1 MGHPDRNAPG
11 PREPPC
17 AEKPVGL
24 CGAPP
29 WAGGR
34 SQAWSELE
42 QATQSSPSRQAW
54 GNTEGSDRLRASRGL
69 PLQGKS
75 MCKGP
80 GATKYYDYSYYHCR

>member
-1 MGHPDRNAPG
+1 M
-11 PREPPC
+11 
-17 AEKPVGL
+17 
-24 CGAPP
+24 
-29 WAGGR
+29 GGR
-34 SQAWSELE
+34 QEPGLVRDRAGYTEL
-42 QATQSSPSRQAW
+42 TRSSRQAW